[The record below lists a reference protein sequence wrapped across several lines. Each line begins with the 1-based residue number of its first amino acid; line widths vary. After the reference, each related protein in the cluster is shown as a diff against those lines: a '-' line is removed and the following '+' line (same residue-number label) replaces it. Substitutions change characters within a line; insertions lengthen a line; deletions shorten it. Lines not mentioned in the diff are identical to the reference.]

1 MIKKIFGH
9 SALYTLANNIPLLA
23 NLIILPIITPFL
35 NREDYGIYGLL
46 FAYLGAFSIFKNL
59 GIEVAFQNS
68 YFKDKIFGNSKCI
81 INDDLFEKLKK

>member
-46 FAYLGAFSIFKNL
+46 FAYLGAFQYL
-59 GIEVAFQNS
+59 
-68 YFKDKIFGNSKCI
+68 KIWA
-81 INDDLFEKLKK
+81 LKLHFRTVILKIK